1 MDKLTSTE
9 IYFMLIS
16 NCQNKPSSNVYFED
30 LVDDCDIDWVAI
42 YMLSHLGIYNAHM
55 RSFQ

>member
-1 MDKLTSTE
+1 
-9 IYFMLIS
+9 MLIS

-30 LVDDCDIDWVAI
+30 LFDDCDIDWVAI